1 MRQAGILAAA
11 GIYALDNNIDRL
23 KEDHIRAENFK
34 NDLVKFFGEIRDK
47 NMICD
52 TNMVFFTDLS
62 DKFKNI
68 VPFFRKE
75 NILISNWSNNTLRIV
90 FHLDIDEDAMRKTL
104 ETFQK
109 FYDLL
114 RDTYEN
120 YTNIYGNKTKKY
132 INLTSAWEILTK
144 NGSSPLDPSHLD
156 RAGSIHLHH
165 AFI

>member
-1 MRQAGILAAA
+1 
-11 GIYALDNNIDRL
+11 
-23 KEDHIRAENFK
+23 
-34 NDLVKFFGEIRDK
+34 
-47 NMICD
+47 MICD

-109 FYDLL
+109 FYEPSK
-114 RDTYEN
+114 R
-120 YTNIYGNKTKKY
+120 
-132 INLTSAWEILTK
+132 
-144 NGSSPLDPSHLD
+144 SSD
-156 RAGSIHLHH
+156 
-165 AFI
+165 